1 MRVYAV
7 LQVRTSA
14 LNIHLYNIYCVIEKK
29 HPKKE
34 RGTREN
40 REQNITSHHIQS
52 ITKRSDSIRLDRP
65 TFLRVEIIR
74 FSRVAKNSPR
84 KFPRLAN
91 NTVMIDCDCLPLFV
105 VLVAI
110 IYIYYRYIVGS
121 TVLVY
126 NNMLKKVRQYVLV
139 FEEKSSSSSCF
150 FLLRRCVL
158 SRCFHTCFSYYIIT
172 S

>member
-1 MRVYAV
+1 MCNREE
-7 LQVRTSA
+7 T
-14 LNIHLYNIYCVIEKK
+14 
-29 HPKKE
+29 PKE
-34 RGTREN
+34 RERNKRGERTKN
-40 REQNITSHHIQS
+40 KTSHHIQS

-74 FSRVAKNSPR
+74 FSRVGE
-84 KFPRLAN
+84 KFTEKISTTN